1 MVCCYCPVTPSC
13 LTLCGP
19 MGYSMP
25 GFSVLRY
32 LQSLL
37 QLMSLESVISFN
49 HLILCRPLPLLPS
62 IILFMVN
69 TQGIHL
75 VTRNTALTINITS
88 ATPYSMIPHNNSQ
101 GPHSIPVSFTVNIIS
116 PPLLWILE
124 QSPSKPMPL
133 EKLFLPWHI
142 YDGFLND
149 LFNNL
154 IYYFKV
160 WALEPFCNSLDLPP
174 QPWN

>member
-25 GFSVLRY
+25 GFSVLHY

-37 QLMSLESVISFN
+37 QLMSLESVMSFN

-154 IYYFKV
+154 IYYFQ
-160 WALEPFCNSLDLPP
+160 EFNTP
-174 QPWN
+174 QY